1 MAGAGSLTLHP
12 GEEVFLEVARARTS
26 PEVQQWFQG
35 HITEVSEDN
44 SKIIAMVAVGEKPPT
59 WVADTDAL
67 VEVTF
72 KGKEVVLLAVAGK
85 PSSCRREF
93 PTGQNVEKTVV
104 DKAMALRAYYTSIA
118 GTDSQYATA
127 SDLEVDAKDAKIEEL
142 AKELK
147 TLKDT
152 LNKKAK
158 IQQEAKPEELDSD
171 SDEEE
176 VDEDMKGLMDRL
188 KKASKKAATGTA
200 QGSGDAFNA
209 PKSVKSRFALLKEE
223 EKKPK
228 EASGLDKLIKA
239 MGSDDMNV
247 KDFIQLELLKEM
259 RRSRGGKGEG
269 DEDADNEGALPTQGV
284 AKKLRNFE
292 NLKNE
297 IKTSSDKIITE
308 WVEESFEMLTGDTED
323 NQQAINLLDL
333 HRKIPFGQQ
342 KGLHRMYLM
351 QLHVMKYLLDG
362 KPKMAAA
369 QSARNLRAL
378 HQVCLDNGE
387 WRTGWELTYLVDPL
401 ARKRFGGTAR
411 ELETI
416 GAYQSALEN
425 IEKIKKPKE
434 EDGTPWWEKAKAKK
448 EAAQG
453 KPEPK

>member
-1 MAGAGSLTLHP
+1 MASAGSLTLHP

-26 PEVQQWFQG
+26 PDVQQWFQG

-44 SKIIAMVAVGEKPPT
+44 NKIIAMVAVGEKPPT

-147 TLKDT
+147 ALKDT

-200 QGSGDAFNA
+200 QGSSDAFNA
-209 PKSVKSRFALLKEE
+209 V
-223 EKKPK
+223 
-228 EASGLDKLIKA
+228 
-239 MGSDDMNV
+239 
-247 KDFIQLELLKEM
+247 
-259 RRSRGGKGEG
+259 
-269 DEDADNEGALPTQGV
+269 
-284 AKKLRNFE
+284 
-292 NLKNE
+292 
-297 IKTSSDKIITE
+297 
-308 WVEESFEMLTGDTED
+308 
-323 NQQAINLLDL
+323 QAC
-333 HRKIPFGQQ
+333 K
-342 KGLHRMYLM
+342 
-351 QLHVMKYLLDG
+351 
-362 KPKMAAA
+362 
-369 QSARNLRAL
+369 
-378 HQVCLDNGE
+378 
-387 WRTGWELTYLVDPL
+387 
-401 ARKRFGGTAR
+401 
-411 ELETI
+411 
-416 GAYQSALEN
+416 
-425 IEKIKKPKE
+425 
-434 EDGTPWWEKAKAKK
+434 
-448 EAAQG
+448 
-453 KPEPK
+453 